1 METRANYVIVG
12 IFTLAAIV
20 AAFAFVYWT
29 AAIGDRGE
37 TITLRVRIPG
47 SASGL
52 GRGSAVLFNGVKVG
66 DVTRVF
72 IDVQNPSAAI
82 ADTTIDRLTPITT
95 STQADIGIAGLTGQ
109 ANIEL
114 KGGNLKEPNIL
125 DQAEAKGRIPEITAD
140 PSAVTNLLQ
149 TAQDI
154 FERADRVINNLEGFV
169 DSSRAP
175 LEQTA
180 KNAQTFSDALARN
193 ADGIDKFLASVSQ
206 LSDTVT
212 NVSGRLDGTLTSAQ
226 EILEAVD
233 REKVRRFVDN
243 AESISADL
251 RSTAERIDGIS
262 ARVDGVVASADTIV
276 RSFNDTAQTVNDVAK
291 QSKGTLTR
299 VDGILEAV
307 NPETVR
313 SALANVEETSR
324 SATAAA
330 ANIRDLSQRA
340 GPVVD
345 DVAKITAS
353 LGSRTGQIEQFIA
366 DAGALA
372 NRLSGASERVGS
384 VIGRADDI
392 LQGVDPDTLRSALSN
407 VEETSRSANAAAA
420 NIRDLSQ
427 RAGPIVDNV
436 ARVADNASKV
446 SESLGSRTRQIEQLI
461 ADAGALA
468 NRLSGA
474 SERVGSVIGRADD
487 ILQGVDPEAVRQT
500 VDTVQQA
507 ASTAN
512 RALVTIQDAS
522 QTVSNIANDVNRV
535 TSRVSA
541 RTDQIDQFVAD
552 AGQLAGRLNAASVR
566 VDGILQRVDGIL
578 GSDQTNGLVAE
589 ASETLRSFRQVAE
602 TLNGRIGP
610 IADNLQRFS
619 GQGLQGITGLVQDS
633 QRAVNRI
640 ENAVDDLQRN
650 PQRILS
656 GGDGEVRRYNGR
668 ARR

>member
-125 DQAEAKGRIPEITAD
+125 DQAEAQNRIAEITAD

-154 FERADRVINNLEGFV
+154 FERADRVVTNLEGFV
-169 DSSRAP
+169 DNSRAP

-180 KNAQTFSDALARN
+180 RNAQTFSDALARN
-193 ADGIDKFLASVSQ
+193 AGGIDKFLASVSQ

-212 NVSGRLDGTLTSAQ
+212 SVSGRLDGTLTSAQ

-233 REKVRRFVDN
+233 QAKVRSFVDN
-243 AESISADL
+243 AEAISADL
-251 RSTAERIDGIS
+251 RSTAARIDGIS

-276 RSFNDTAQTVNDVAK
+276 RSFNDTAQTVNNVAK
-291 QSKGTLTR
+291 QSQGTLAK
-299 VDGILEAV
+299 VDGILDAV
-307 NPETVR
+307 RPETVR

-324 SATAAA
+324 SAVDAAA
-330 ANIRDLSQRA
+330 DIRDLTRRA

-345 DVAKITAS
+345 NVAKVTES
-353 LGSRTGQIEQFIA
+353 LSSRTGQIEQFIA

-392 LQGVDPDTLRSALSN
+392 LQGVDP
-407 VEETSRSANAAAA
+407 
-420 NIRDLSQ
+420 
-427 RAGPIVDNV
+427 G
-436 ARVADNASKV
+436 
-446 SESLGSRTRQIEQLI
+446 
-461 ADAGALA
+461 
-468 NRLSGA
+468 
-474 SERVGSVIGRADD
+474 
-487 ILQGVDPEAVRQT
+487 AVRQT
-500 VDTVQQA
+500 VDSVQQA

-512 RALVTIQDAS
+512 RAIVTIQDAS

-535 TSRVSA
+535 TSRVAA
-541 RTDQIDQFVAD
+541 RTDEIDQFVAD
-552 AGQLAGRLNAASVR
+552 ASQLAGRLNAASVR
-566 VDGILQRVDGIL
+566 VDGILQRVDNIL
-578 GSDQTNGLVAE
+578 GSDQANGLVAE

-610 IADNLQRFS
+610 IADNIQRFS
-619 GQGLQGITGLVQDS
+619 AQGLSGITGLVQDS

-640 ENAVDDLQRN
+640 ESAVDDIQRN
-650 PQRILS
+650 PQRILT
-656 GGDGEVRRYNGR
+656 GGEGEVRRYNGR